1 MNQPT
6 FSLCHPG
13 GKSVW
18 QRAIT
23 ATTLC
28 LTFLAACVQPPAQ
41 VPGSGGGDQVR
52 EQADAPTQVPPSPVP
67 TSTPVPTFTP
77 EPTATQAPTETP
89 TPLPTATPDASATAQ
104 AAADQAAARAMDE
117 VGNELE
123 SIGFSADSGQ
133 LLWLQD
139 GSVGI
144 ELDEYGQWIFL
155 PFDEDLVAADFV
167 LKTDVTWEST
177 SGLMACGL
185 IFRSERNIKEGK
197 QYYYAMTRLS
207 GLPMWAISYLQ
218 YSQYQ
223 KDISAARANSA
234 INQDQGG
241 TNKIVLV
248 AEGEKFTLYIND
260 IRAGS
265 FYDYSKNMLEG
276 TFAFSA
282 WQESGES
289 SCTFSDTWVWALE

>member
-1 MNQPT
+1 MNQSM

-13 GKSVW
+13 GKTVW
-18 QRAIT
+18 QRAIL
-23 ATTLC
+23 ATFLC
-28 LTFLAACVQPPAQ
+28 LTLLAACVQPPGQ
-41 VPGSGGGDQVR
+41 VPGSGGSEQVQ
-52 EQADAPTQVPPSPVP
+52 EADTPTQVTASPASTDTPIP
-67 TSTPVPTFTP
+67 TQTP
-77 EPTATQAPTETP
+77 EPTATPEPTKTP
-89 TPLPTATPDASATAQ
+89 TALPTATPDASATAQ
-104 AAADQAAARAMDE
+104 AAADQAAARAMGE
-117 VGNELE
+117 IGKELE
-123 SIGFSADSGQ
+123 AIGFTAESGQ

-139 GSVGI
+139 GSFGI
-144 ELDEYGQWIFL
+144 DLDEYGQWLFSS
-155 PFDEDLVAADFV
+155 FDEDLVAADFV

-177 SGLMACGL
+177 SGLMNCGL

-197 QYYYAMTRLS
+197 QYYFAMTRLS
-207 GLPMWAISYLQ
+207 GLPMWAISYWQ
-218 YSQYQ
+218 YEEFQ
-223 KDISAARANSA
+223 KDISAARTNSA

-289 SCTFSDTWVWALE
+289 NCTFSDTWLWALE